1 MEKKRN
7 LLKSNIGNEHE
18 NITLQKLIHT
28 LTNCALPLSELEV
41 KNTKAALRNSKN
53 ALRDFKKQLIAFELF
68 INTTV
73 TQEVIF
79 EVNRNTAHGVVY
91 GNPNKLVHKIKKA
104 NQSEL
109 DKVNEIKVKSSLE
122 QGNSFIEYENEDY
135 F

>member
-1 MEKKRN
+1 MQKKRN

-18 NITLQKLIHT
+18 NITLQNLIHA
-28 LTNCALPLSELEV
+28 LTNCAIPLSELEV

-73 TQEVIF
+73 TQEVILD
-79 EVNRNTAHGVVY
+79 VNRNTANGVVY
-91 GNPNKLVHKIKKA
+91 GNPDKILNKIKKA
-104 NQSEL
+104 NQSEIE
-109 DKVNEIKVKSSLE
+109 KVDELKLKSNLE
-122 QGNSFIEYENEDY
+122 QGNSFVEYENEDY

>member
-1 MEKKRN
+1 MQKKRN

-18 NITLQKLIHT
+18 NITLQKLIHS
-28 LTNCALPLSELEV
+28 LTNCAIPLSELEV

-73 TQEVIF
+73 TQEVIL
-79 EVNRNTAHGVVY
+79 EVNRNTANGVIY
-91 GNPNKLVHKIKKA
+91 GNPNKLVHKIKQA
-104 NQSEL
+104 NQGEL
-109 DKVNEIKVKSSLE
+109 EKVDELKLKSNLE